1 LINKAIPPD
10 FLFPIKIMPRTTYKT
25 HSFTL
30 TEVMVATIILAMSA
44 AATMAIVGIAQA
56 NVYRAEN
63 RWNDQHITASVVEYY
78 LLAGPSAAQP
88 SDLMPDGYSSTCELL
103 VVDDIHEDAQESI
116 KEWQLG
122 EFVIT
127 VNDARG
133 NEISLTRIRKV
144 LKEDDFE

>member
-1 LINKAIPPD
+1 
-10 FLFPIKIMPRTTYKT
+10 MPRPPYRT

-30 TEVMVATIILAMSA
+30 TEVMVATIILAMAA

-56 NVYRAEN
+56 NVFHAEN
-63 RWNDQHITASVVEYY
+63 RWNNQHITASVIEYY

-88 SDLMPDGYSSTCELL
+88 SDLMPQGYSSSCELL

-116 KEWQLG
+116 KQWQLG
-122 EFVIT
+122 ELVIS
-127 VNDARG
+127 VFDASG
-133 NEISLTRIRKV
+133 NEISVTRVRKV